1 MVVKTFTDTLSCV
14 ETETLFNTEGDT
26 FLAVEAFTDV
36 DTLNDVEAKA
46 LVYTQPQTISQVQ
59 EKSVADR
66 LSDMKIET
74 SVDTHTD
81 ASTLDDR
88 DTGQHNEQCRGQ
100 DTC

>member
-1 MVVKTFTDTLSCV
+1 MANTFSDTLSCV

-36 DTLNDVEAKA
+36 DTLNEVEAKA
-46 LVYTQPQTISQVQ
+46 LVYTQQQTISQVQ
-59 EKSVADR
+59 AKTVTDT
-66 LSDMKIET
+66 LSEMKTET
-74 SVDTHTD
+74 SHTD

-88 DTGQHNEQCRGQ
+88 HTGQNAEECRSQ